1 MVLMALGLVDTV
13 TSETSPSNQ
22 SSTETNPYKIT
33 NNEVLNTGSNDL
45 PSTYVM
51 KVFGNFVAAQCES
64 SYSLQ
69 PLYYHIGCAFFL
81 LAFLAPSY
89 RYGPALYMRC
99 TLIFGCILF
108 LMWSYL
114 VECRPDVLIWTLL
127 FLFVNLIHLAILICK
142 MRPVKFEKEIEEVY
156 VALFKPLRVSRRRF
170 KKILTCLKTVR
181 KFKSQE
187 IYVQE
192 KISKVDS
199 ISLVLSGKFVVSQNQ
214 KALHIV
220 FPNQFLDS
228 PEYFGVSTDDY
239 FNVSITCIEDARVLQ
254 WHRDKL
260 KLSID
265 EYLKTMFDHI
275 LAKDVVK
282 KLMQVSQVSETMAQ
296 SNGYITTNCVYDEED
311 KPMLLM
317 KKSIDSQGN
326 GLTALINKQ
335 LQADN
340 LEHVPLLVTPS
351 SQYKQNAS
359 NFIKNNK
366 VTNGNGFVDN
376 NSEQQQHQRNH
387 IRQSQISPVLLSSNT
402 SAQVMRSR
410 LNQYRTNNVI
420 VNFDEN
426 GAQTTV
432 EREMKSKKKKK
443 NSNYVADI

>member
-1 MVLMALGLVDTV
+1 MKDMVLGVE
-13 TSETSPSNQ
+13 SESVYQ
-22 SSTETNPYKIT
+22 SSNATESASTHPHT
-33 NNEVLNTGSNDL
+33 DVRPSSNDL
-45 PSTYVM
+45 HDLSPH
-51 KVFGNFVAAQCES
+51 VFSILQNFIAAQCDTM
-64 SYSLQ
+64 SLQ
-69 PLYYHIGCAFFL
+69 PFYYHIGCAFFL

-89 RYGPALYMRC
+89 RYGTALYMRC
-99 TLIFGCILF
+99 MLTFGCILF

-114 VECRPDVLIWTLL
+114 VECRPDVLLWTLL
-127 FLFVNLIHLAILICK
+127 FIFVNILHMALLICK
-142 MRPVKFEKEIEEVY
+142 LRPVKFEKEIEEVY
-156 VALFKPLRVSRRRF
+156 VSLFQPLRVSRRRF
-170 KKILTCLKTVR
+170 KKILKCLKTVR

-199 ISLVLSGKFVVSQNQ
+199 LSLVLSGKFVVSQNQ

-282 KLMQVSQVSETMAQ
+282 KLMQVSQVSETMQQ
-296 SNGYITTNCVYDEED
+296 SNGYVATNCAYDEED

-317 KKSIDSQGN
+317 KKSIDNQGN

-340 LEHVPLLVTPS
+340 NFEHVPLLVTPS
-351 SQYKQNAS
+351 QYNNKQNAS
-359 NFIKNNK
+359 SLKKNNVK
-366 VTNGNGFVDN
+366 VGNGNGLIDII
-376 NSEQQQHQRNH
+376 EHQQQHIQQ
-387 IRQSQISPVLLSSNT
+387 QSRAPVLMSSNT
-402 SAQVMRSR
+402 TAAHVMKSR
-410 LNQYRTNNVI
+410 LNQYRTSNVI
-420 VNFDEN
+420 LNFDEN
-426 GAQTTV
+426 GTEATIIGK
-432 EREMKSKKKKK
+432 ESKNKRNKKK
-443 NSNYVADI
+443 NSVADI